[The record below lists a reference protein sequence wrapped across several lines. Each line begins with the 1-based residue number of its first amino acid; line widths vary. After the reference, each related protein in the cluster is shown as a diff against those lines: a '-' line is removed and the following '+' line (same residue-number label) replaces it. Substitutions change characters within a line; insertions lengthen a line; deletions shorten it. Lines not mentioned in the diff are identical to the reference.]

1 MGRPEGARNLHTKYE
16 PKQTKGR
23 NALRGVTKA
32 YRPMSAFEREL
43 EKHFQKEKKNVG

>member
-1 MGRPEGARNLHTKYE
+1 MARPVGSRNVHGRKEK
-16 PKQTKGR
+16 PKIK
-23 NALRGVTKA
+23 NALAGVTKA